1 MKKSK
6 YSEQQIIS
14 LLKEVELG
22 AKVTDV
28 CRKYGISEATYY
40 KWKAAYGSMDVA
52 QLGQLRALQAEN
64 AKLKKM
70 YTELA
75 LVCMMPFR
83 TLSQKKL

>member
-22 AKVTDV
+22 ANKVADV

-40 KWKAAYGSMDVA
+40 KWKAAYGGMDVS

-70 YTELA
+70 YAELA
-75 LVCMMPFR
+75 VHDALQDVVE
-83 TLSQKKL
+83 KKL

>member
-6 YSEQQIIS
+6 HSKQQIIS

-22 AKVTDV
+22 AKSCRV

-40 KWKAAYGSMDVA
+40 KWKAAHGGMDVSK
-52 QLGQLRALQAEN
+52 LGQLRALQAEN

-70 YTELA
+70 YAELA
-75 LVCMMPFR
+75 LAHNAI
-83 TLSQKKL
+83 QDIAAKKL